1 MTVGLPVESR
11 YVFSTPTFE
20 EVNRDAGEMVEG
32 IDEES
37 RGNGV
42 ANLIL
47 L

>member
-11 YVFSTPTFE
+11 YVFSTPIFE
-20 EVNRDAGEMVEG
+20 EVNRDAGEMFEG